1 MSLWVLL
8 LGAGGIF
15 LITCFVKMQM
25 RYNIEK
31 QITEDMLQIRDNS
44 LLYIQQILLLND
56 AVVDK
61 DGFAQCIQAVEEQLK
76 SIGYRETACYDPG
89 GKLLIQN
96 GNKLDQ
102 EIMREDFK
110 RAMERDSTFTLN
122 YGAHNLCD
130 VYFTM
135 PVEIMGNRIGFIS
148 YYFDYKEFCQKEWN
162 TLGRTIWITALI
174 FTLICLVIW
183 IILCRVISSIQ
194 SLSRATSEISEY
206 LTDNRFDSDAIEKL
220 LLHKRKDEVGELAG
234 NFLGLL
240 RMTERQFQK
249 ISQDKNR
256 ILRLLNS
263 RQEFYNNVTHE
274 LKTPLTTISGYAQL
288 MEQNGL
294 KDTELFCK
302 GTDHILRESTRLH
315 RMVVQLL
322 EMQDEEK
329 CPDQEY
335 LDLSEI
341 LKRVADDMQIKATR
355 QKNRLTLEGIERSYP
370 VYGRADR
377 IRQVLINLIDNAIKY
392 GEAKEDIHLKI
403 TEENGSVEIAVSN
416 RGRGIRP
423 EELENIF
430 EPFYR
435 ADKELSRE
443 LGSTGLG
450 LAISKK
456 IVKEHG
462 GRIKARSIPGEET
475 VFTVSFPAAKGDEM
489 LCGR

>member
-1 MSLWVLL
+1 M
-8 LGAGGIF
+8 
-15 LITCFVKMQM
+15 
-25 RYNIEK
+25 
-31 QITEDMLQIRDNS
+31 
-44 LLYIQQILLLND
+44 
-56 AVVDK
+56 
-61 DGFAQCIQAVEEQLK
+61 
-76 SIGYRETACYDPG
+76 
-89 GKLLIQN
+89 
-96 GNKLDQ
+96 
-102 EIMREDFK
+102 
-110 RAMERDSTFTLN
+110 
-122 YGAHNLCD
+122 
-130 VYFTM
+130 
-135 PVEIMGNRIGFIS
+135 
-148 YYFDYKEFCQKEWN
+148 
-162 TLGRTIWITALI
+162 
-174 FTLICLVIW
+174 
-183 IILCRVISSIQ
+183 
-194 SLSRATSEISEY
+194 
-206 LTDNRFDSDAIEKL
+206 
-220 LLHKRKDEVGELAG
+220 GELAG

-240 RMTERQFQK
+240 HMTERQFQK

-288 MEQNGL
+288 IEKDGL
-294 KDTELFCK
+294 RDTELFYK

-341 LKRVADDMQIKATR
+341 LKRVADDMQIKARR
-355 QKNRLTLEGIERSYP
+355 QKNRLTLEGTERSYP

-392 GEAKEDIHLKI
+392 GEAKEDIYLKI

-423 EELENIF
+423 EEFENIF

-435 ADKELSRE
+435 ADQGPSRE

-475 VFTVSFPAAKGDEM
+475 VFTVSFPAAKEDEM

>member
-44 LLYIQQILLLND
+44 LLYIHQILLLND
-56 AVVDK
+56 AVVDE
-61 DGFAQCIQAVEEQLK
+61 DGFAQCIQAVEGQLK
-76 SIGYRETACYDPG
+76 SIGYRETACYDPD
-89 GKLLIQN
+89 GKLLIRS
-96 GNKLDQ
+96 GNKLDS
-102 EIMREDFK
+102 ETMRDDFK
-110 RAMERDSTFTLN
+110 KAMEQDSTFTLN

-135 PVEIMGNRIGFIS
+135 PVEIMGNRIGLIS
-148 YYFDYKEFCQKEWN
+148 YYFDYQEFCQREWN
-162 TLGRTIWITALI
+162 TFGRTIWITALI
-174 FTLICLVIW
+174 FALICLVIW
-183 IILCRVISSIQ
+183 MILWRVISSIQ

-240 RMTERQFQK
+240 RMTERQFHK
-249 ISQDKNR
+249 INQDKNR

-288 MEQNGL
+288 IEKDGL
-294 KDTELFCK
+294 QDTELFYK

-322 EMQDEEK
+322 EMQDEETY
-329 CPDQEY
+329 PEQEY
-335 LDLSEI
+335 LDLSEVLI
-341 LKRVADDMQIKATR
+341 RVADDMQIKARR
-355 QKNRLTLEGIERSYP
+355 QKNHLVLKGTQRSYP
-370 VYGRADR
+370 VYGREDR

-392 GEAKEDIHLKI
+392 GEAKENIHLEI
-403 TEENGSVEIAVSN
+403 SEEKGVVEIAVSN
-416 RGRGIRP
+416 RGCGIRP
-423 EELENIF
+423 EDLENIF

-456 IVKEHG
+456 IVEEHG
-462 GRIKARSIPGEET
+462 GKMKASSIPGEET
-475 VFTVSFPAAKGDEM
+475 VFTISLPKAKGDEI